1 MSFLLPEA
9 GLLFWMLLS
18 FGILFFVL
26 YKYGFPVIISM
37 IEARKRFIDEAL
49 TNAKEA
55 NERLK
60 GVEAESRMILE
71 KANEEQMRIIREAV
85 TTKEQIISEAKKT
98 AENEAAR
105 LLLEAREAIRN
116 EKEDALRELRGQV
129 AELSISI
136 AGKVLRD
143 KLSDEALGKEYINKL
158 LDEALTVKENE
169 K

>member
-49 TNAKEA
+49 TNAKDA

-71 KANEEQMRIIREAV
+71 KANEEQVGIIREAV
-85 TTKEQIISEAKKT
+85 AAKEQIISDAKKK
-98 AENEAAR
+98 AEDEASR

-116 EKEDALRELRGQV
+116 EKEEALRELRGQV
-129 AELSISI
+129 AELSIAI

-143 KLSDEALGKEYINKL
+143 ELSGSASEKEYINKL
-158 LDEALTVKENE
+158 LDEALTENE
-169 K
+169 SKR